1 MLMGI
6 GGALFGALGL
16 GGYMMF
22 FRGSAHAPPP
32 QEKAAATQPTAAG
45 DEKRA
50 KAQVITLRPI
60 VVNLRNSKGTRY
72 LKVTVAM
79 ETTSED
85 AAKEVSTLNP
95 QISDLFVD
103 KLSNVEVTDVDNS
116 AGRNRLKRELLSG
129 INELL
134 EKGSI
139 NSIYFTEFVI
149 Q

>member
-6 GGALFGALGL
+6 GGVVFGALGL

-22 FRGSAHAPPP
+22 FKGSAHQPPP
-32 QEKAAATQPTAAG
+32 QEKTATPVAAG
-45 DEKRA
+45 EEKRA
-50 KAQVITLRPI
+50 KAQVITLKPI

-79 ETTSED
+79 ETTSKE
-85 AAKEVSTLNP
+85 AAEELGTLSP

-103 KLSNVEVTDVDNS
+103 KLSNVEITDVDNS

-139 NSIYFTEFVI
+139 NTIYFTEFVI